1 MSSDCIFGSQ
11 PLIGGVESL
20 AAVEK
25 AIEGLHCARLLAR
38 DPSHSSPGITRNCSA
53 PSDRQALAFLINFT
67 EWFFEV
73 PSMHRVSKSFQA
85 FVLSL
90 ILLVG
95 GPLVQSLS
103 AQDAKRS
110 GDAPPYLGASEV
122 AFEWQYS
129 CNNGKACSFSCPG
142 SGGAS
147 SVTKLTLQ
155 LGSIPL
161 GGDQKAFGVFYKFS
175 TLQIPRANG
184 FSLTTGISTL
194 SCQVVG
200 MDLDYSGPRKPLD
213 EDAPRK
219 SLDDNAPTASI
230 PSRERGPQ
238 VHVR

>member
-1 MSSDCIFGSQ
+1 MRRVHTSF
-11 PLIGGVESL
+11 
-20 AAVEK
+20 
-25 AIEGLHCARLLAR
+25 H
-38 DPSHSSPGITRNCSA
+38 
-53 PSDRQALAFLINFT
+53 AL
-67 EWFFEV
+67 
-73 PSMHRVSKSFQA
+73 
-85 FVLSL
+85 VLGL

-95 GPLVQSLS
+95 SPLVPAAG
-103 AQDAKRS
+103 AQDGKRTT
-110 GDAPPYLGASEV
+110 DAPPHLGASEV

-238 VHVR
+238 IHVR